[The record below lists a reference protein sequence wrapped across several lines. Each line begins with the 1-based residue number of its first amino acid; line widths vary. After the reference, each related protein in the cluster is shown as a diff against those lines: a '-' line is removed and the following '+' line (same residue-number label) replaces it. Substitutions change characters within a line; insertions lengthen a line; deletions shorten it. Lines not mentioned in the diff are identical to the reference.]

1 MLTQVG
7 EGAAEAVE
15 LPDDEHVARPER
27 AHATVESRS
36 VVYAGREVLV
46 DVDGVDARSAA
57 GTATGSRPPSRRGP
71 RRSACVV
78 NGRLR
83 QTGEGSVRPAP
94 PCSTHTSPRTTR
106 SWPPC
111 WRRNEPDTAAYRAH
125 AGLERPGP
133 LGERRARGRRLHC
146 FVLANDVDTEAFAF
160 TTRPRTHFKRAAGRK
175 GIPKVPR
182 FAGPSHWPAGYSRWH
197 SVRENTNRLHVV
209 PHHTTLKAPHVLQAV
224 ALVGARQGTQR
235 EQPRHEADWWSV
247 VKWCRAC
254 ADIARPRASKPG
266 NVSASSPTGTNPP
279 RCCCS
284 SWLIEAPAPCRVPR
298 LPRSGMRSTGST
310 RSISTGKTCKTLV
323 VSILVPQ
330 ERLWVDDLP
339 ASANLG

>member
-1 MLTQVG
+1 MILDQPVQVGLSACFFHGQRGSLPARFVTLGLTQVG

-15 LPDDEHVARPER
+15 LPDDEHVARQER

-57 GTATGSRPPSRRGP
+57 GTATGSRLPSSRG
-71 RRSACVV
+71 RSRSACIV

-83 QTGEGSVRPAP
+83 QTGEGAVRPAP

-146 FVLANDVDTEAFAF
+146 FVLANDLDTEAFAF
-160 TTRPRTHFKRAAGRK
+160 TTRPRTHFKRAAARK

-182 FAGPSHWPAGYSRWH
+182 FPALSHWLASHARDH
-197 SVRENTNRLHVV
+197 SF
-209 PHHTTLKAPHVLQAV
+209 
-224 ALVGARQGTQR
+224 
-235 EQPRHEADWWSV
+235 S
-247 VKWCRAC
+247 
-254 ADIARPRASKPG
+254 
-266 NVSASSPTGTNPP
+266 
-279 RCCCS
+279 
-284 SWLIEAPAPCRVPR
+284 
-298 LPRSGMRSTGST
+298 
-310 RSISTGKTCKTLV
+310 
-323 VSILVPQ
+323 
-330 ERLWVDDLP
+330 
-339 ASANLG
+339 

>member
-57 GTATGSRPPSRRGP
+57 GTATGSRLPSSRG
-71 RRSACVV
+71 RSRSACIV

-83 QTGEGSVRPAP
+83 QTGEGAVRPAP

-160 TTRPRTHFKRAAGRK
+160 TTRPRTHFMSRRQERYTESSAFRRSVPLARRLLQVAFGPRKTPIGSMSFHVTLLLNPAAL
-175 GIPKVPR
+175 IP
-182 FAGPSHWPAGYSRWH
+182 
-197 SVRENTNRLHVV
+197 VRSTR
-209 PHHTTLKAPHVLQAV
+209 
-224 ALVGARQGTQR
+224 
-235 EQPRHEADWWSV
+235 
-247 VKWCRAC
+247 
-254 ADIARPRASKPG
+254 
-266 NVSASSPTGTNPP
+266 ASSPQMPTHLDPTQRQRHRGQNP
-279 RCCCS
+279 RHHRAAHTS
-284 SWLIEAPAPCRVPR
+284 KVRRRQERHIGMYAF
-298 LPRSGMRSTGST
+298 PRS
-310 RSISTGKTCKTLV
+310 
-323 VSILVPQ
+323 VPLARQ
-330 ERLWVDDLP
+330 SR
-339 ASANLG
+339 

>member
-1 MLTQVG
+1 MAPFYTPESRQPYTVLTQVG

-27 AHATVESRS
+27 AHATGVSRS

-57 GTATGSRPPSRRGP
+57 GTATGSRPPSRHGR

-83 QTGEGSVRPAP
+83 QTGEGAVRPAP

-133 LGERRARGRRLHC
+133 LARIIRKGSDFGSQDGVIVSRTKDLTLPLSSAGHVGRKIGRMARCERPAGTAPPWAVSRSPVTREGGANVRASLGGRRARRRCAATRGGPGWRSAGGGRC
-146 FVLANDVDTEAFAF
+146 GA
-160 TTRPRTHFKRAAGRK
+160 PRRR
-175 GIPKVPR
+175 R
-182 FAGPSHWPAGYSRWH
+182 GPP
-197 SVRENTNRLHVV
+197 V
-209 PHHTTLKAPHVLQAV
+209 
-224 ALVGARQGTQR
+224 
-235 EQPRHEADWWSV
+235 
-247 VKWCRAC
+247 
-254 ADIARPRASKPG
+254 
-266 NVSASSPTGTNPP
+266 
-279 RCCCS
+279 
-284 SWLIEAPAPCRVPR
+284 
-298 LPRSGMRSTGST
+298 
-310 RSISTGKTCKTLV
+310 
-323 VSILVPQ
+323 
-330 ERLWVDDLP
+330 
-339 ASANLG
+339 

>member
-209 PHHTTLKAPHVLQAV
+209 PHHTTLKPGFPFCLPRMAPYTPEGPPSARNSCRRTFVQLQRPSPQPALTCDRLAPLLSGHFSDTAPHVCRFF
-224 ALVGARQGTQR
+224 AR
-235 EQPRHEADWWSV
+235 
-247 VKWCRAC
+247 
-254 ADIARPRASKPG
+254 RASLH
-266 NVSASSPTGTNPP
+266 SA
-279 RCCCS
+279 R
-284 SWLIEAPAPCRVPR
+284 
-298 LPRSGMRSTGST
+298 
-310 RSISTGKTCKTLV
+310 
-323 VSILVPQ
+323 
-330 ERLWVDDLP
+330 
-339 ASANLG
+339 ASACRRR

>member
-1 MLTQVG
+1 MAPFYTPESRRALHGVNSGGRGCGRGGRASRRRARRPSGARARNGRVQVG
-7 EGAAEAVE
+7 
-15 LPDDEHVARPER
+15 R
-27 AHATVESRS
+27 
-36 VVYAGREVLV
+36 VYAGREVLV

-57 GTATGSRPPSRRGP
+57 GTATGSRLPSSRG
-71 RRSACVV
+71 RSRSACIV

-83 QTGEGSVRPAP
+83 QTGEGAVRPAP

-160 TTRPRTHFKRAAGRK
+160 TTRPRTHFKRAAARK

-182 FAGPSHWPAGYSRWH
+182 FAGPSWPAGYSRWH

-209 PHHTTLKAPHVLQAV
+209 PRHTTLKLCCTNSCS
-224 ALVGARQGTQR
+224 LN
-235 EQPRHEADWWSV
+235 
-247 VKWCRAC
+247 
-254 ADIARPRASKPG
+254 ARPRHHRAAHTSG
-266 NVSASSPTGTNPP
+266 SASSVRAMSVSSTRTTSSFIPAPLPRRLPGLPP
-279 RCCCS
+279 R
-284 SWLIEAPAPCRVPR
+284 PT
-298 LPRSGMRSTGST
+298 PRSARS
-310 RSISTGKTCKTLV
+310 RS
-323 VSILVPQ
+323 
-330 ERLWVDDLP
+330 
-339 ASANLG
+339 SAPGRARRGVRRRPSRR